1 MTGQQS
7 SPAAGRPSGGLARA
21 LGRATRRPVRVRMPG
36 DGGAR
41 VGSGADLSW
50 GDLAE
55 SHVAMSM
62 AGAAD
67 PVGTQA
73 FPGAAGPDGE
83 PSTRD
88 EHAGRSVGGA
98 RGASRV
104 VGAFDATDPSRG
116 PLDAVSPAVHAAG
129 TRMRVRGI
137 ASAPV
142 SASGPTR
149 AVGRPGEAEPDE
161 GTQDEA
167 ILDEATLAQGSVR
180 SAESATHAKP
190 GPNEA
195 VEALALVPDPTASL
209 ATRRSTAVDR
219 PTTASPEAP
228 PVVIGRI
235 DIHVTAPEPE
245 PDPFAGLR
253 AVAGGIT
260 ARRGGG
266 W

>member
-1 MTGQQS
+1 M
-7 SPAAGRPSGGLARA
+7 
-21 LGRATRRPVRVRMPG
+21 
-36 DGGAR
+36 
-41 VGSGADLSW
+41 
-50 GDLAE
+50 
-55 SHVAMSM
+55 
-62 AGAAD
+62 
-67 PVGTQA
+67 
-73 FPGAAGPDGE
+73 
-83 PSTRD
+83 
-88 EHAGRSVGGA
+88 
-98 RGASRV
+98 
-104 VGAFDATDPSRG
+104 
-116 PLDAVSPAVHAAG
+116 
-129 TRMRVRGI
+129 
-137 ASAPV
+137 

-149 AVGRPGEAEPDE
+149 AVGRPGGEAEPDE

-195 VEALALVPDPTASL
+195 AEALALVPDPTESL
-209 ATRRSTAVDR
+209 ARRSTAVDR
-219 PTTASPEAP
+219 PTTASPEAPAAP